1 MIEPKEDT
9 GVQSF
14 GDLHQNARF
23 SDFNA
28 DKDSSDLIIATRG
41 LTLGFSQKTVLSEI
55 NLSVVRGSITALI
68 GPSGSGK
75 TTFLRSL
82 NRMNDN
88 VKGYW
93 RKGDVLFNSSSIWS
107 RDTDLL
113 ALRRRMGMLFQ
124 RANPFPMSIEH
135 NVVAGVKAHNIAKKS
150 QLKQIARLRLEEVG
164 LWGAVE
170 NRLHDSPFR
179 LSGGQQQLLCL
190 ARALAIGPDVLL
202 LDEPTSALD
211 PISIE
216 AVENLILDLSP
227 AITFIVVTHNLAQ
240 ARRISH
246 NTAFFYE
253 GQLKEYGPTKQV
265 FNDPSQPETQR
276 YVSGRMG

>member
-1 MIEPKEDT
+1 MIEPHENLCTTVTNQPHHLEDSNMNVSPSAPET
-9 GVQSF
+9 
-14 GDLHQNARF
+14 
-23 SDFNA
+23 
-28 DKDSSDLIIATRG
+28 IIATRG
-41 LTLGFSQKTVLSEI
+41 LTLGFGQKTVLSDI
-55 NLSVVRGSITALI
+55 NLTFPRGSITALI

-75 TTFLRSL
+75 TTFLRSI

-88 VKGYW
+88 IKQY
-93 RKGDVLFNSSSIWS
+93 RRTGDIHFNSQSIWS
-107 RDTDLL
+107 VDTNLL
-113 ALRRRMGMLFQ
+113 ALRRRVGMLFQ
-124 RANPFPMSIEH
+124 RANPFPMSIEQ
-135 NVVAGVKAHNIAKKS
+135 NVISGVKAHNIAKKS
-150 QLKQIARLRLEEVG
+150 QLKDIARKRLEEVG
-164 LWGAVE
+164 LWRAVE

-211 PISIE
+211 PMSIE
-216 AVENLILDLSP
+216 AVENLILSLSP

-246 NTAFFYE
+246 NTAFFFE
-253 GQLKEYGPTKQV
+253 GHLKEYGPTKQV
-265 FNDPSQPETQR
+265 FDDPSQPETQR